1 VPKPTEEIMAW
12 IATLAPADELAVRLA
27 FCLNNPWC
35 REDKPWQLRITELEG
50 KFIKSDEDRRRY
62 EERAAKMARD
72 MEGAVKEMK
81 AQTAVPA
88 AAPNTPT

>member
-12 IATLAPADELAVRLA
+12 ITRLSPPDELAVRMA

-35 REDKPWQLRITELEG
+35 REDKPWQLRMAELTE

-72 MEGAVKEMK
+72 IEGAVQDMK
-81 AQTAVPA
+81 AQTAIP
-88 AAPNTPT
+88 AAPNAPT